1 MEKRNKIFLVEVD
14 YPSEKHRILSPKVK
28 GRHKCLYGGRGGAK
42 SWTAA
47 IMAIHAA
54 QKSKCRILCTREI
67 QLSIAESMYK
77 LIKELI
83 IDNGLNNEFEVL
95 EKGIRNRYT
104 GSEFIFKGMQDI
116 KSLEGV
122 DIAIVEEAQ
131 QVSKANAERL
141 IPTIRR
147 DGSEIW
153 WLWNPENEDD
163 WVNQYFLESTPP
175 NTVIQK
181 VNFSDNKF
189 CPQVLKDEADYLK
202 ESDYEEYRH
211 IWLGELKPTEKGWR
225 FINPK
230 WLDYAAS
237 GEAKPLASPR
247 LMSRCAIGSDP
258 AFHGT
263 DDWVTITG
271 KGNKVLEICS
281 VKESDTT
288 IIAANLNSRVIS
300 CGRFNCDLGVDCI
313 GTGTGVGDMLEKIYH
328 LGDCLC
334 RCNHKD
340 KDFVP
345 PLPKGTEGFALGKYS
360 YDCWRSQAWHL
371 LRCDLEAGN
380 IDLSEIAKN
389 YPAEFKLLKKE
400 IRAHDMQ
407 ASKTGKMQVTPKEV
421 LRKKEILGWSPGRAD
436 ALVAWNWVR
445 KRVDDI
451 PRPKSDVER
460 KLEKNL
466 PEHLFL

>member
-1 MEKRNKIFLVEVD
+1 METRNKRPLVL
-14 YPSEKHRILSPKVK
+14 PSKKHYILSPNVK
-28 GRHKCLYGGRGGAK
+28 ARHKCLYGGRGGAK
-42 SWTAA
+42 SWAAAMTAIYYA
-47 IMAIHAA
+47 N
-54 QKSKCRILCTREI
+54 KSKCRILCTREV
-67 QLSIAESMYK
+67 QKSINKSMHQ

-83 IDNGLNNEFEVL
+83 INNGLENEFEIREDV
-95 EKGIRNRYT
+95 IRNRFT
-104 GSEFIFKGMQDI
+104 GSEFVFNGMQDV
-116 KSLEGV
+116 KSQEAI

-141 IPTIRR
+141 IPTIRTAN
-147 DGSEIW
+147 SQIW

-163 WVNQYFLESTPP
+163 WVNQYFLENTPP
-175 NTVIQK
+175 NTIIQK
-181 VNFSDNKF
+181 VIYTDNEF
-189 CPQVLKDEADYLK
+189 ISQEMKDEAAYLK

-211 IWLGELKPTEKGWR
+211 IWLGELKPKEKGWR
-225 FINPK
+225 FINPL

-237 GEAKPLASPR
+237 GEVKPLPSPR

-271 KGNKVLEICS
+271 KGNRVLEICS

-345 PLPKGTEGFALGKYS
+345 PLPKGTESFALGKYA

-389 YPAEFKLLKKE
+389 CPAEFKLLKKE

-451 PRPKSDVER
+451 PRPKSDLEL
-460 KLEKNL
+460 KLKKKEA
-466 PEHLFL
+466 EHVFW